1 MTKAAR
7 GKSSSRATGKLKR
20 PQGTLPTKGDII
32 EWLETADTKTSKRD
46 IARAFEIKGDDRI
59 AFKALL
65 REMSEEGLIDRGRKK
80 RVSIP
85 GKLSPVALLDIFERD
100 ADGELLAKPVQW
112 EDEAPPPLIVLAPG
126 DASAGPAPGVGDRV
140 LARLSAISDG
150 DSLYAYEGR
159 VIRRLGQSAH
169 RVLGVFSLKGREG
182 RIKPVD
188 RKSRFELYVRAD
200 ETAGARDG
208 ELVQA
213 EVKGNAGYGLKAAR
227 IVERLGSLDD
237 PRTIS
242 LIAIHAHGIP
252 TVFPAAAIAEA
263 EEAKPVTLR
272 GREDLRKLPLIT
284 IDPADALDHD
294 DAVFAERDEDP
305 SNPQGWVVWVAIA
318 DVAHYVTPGSALDKE
333 ARKRG
338 NSCYFPD
345 RVVPMLPERLSNGL
359 CSLEEGVD
367 RACLAVR
374 MVFDKGGTKT
384 SHRFVR
390 GLMRSP
396 ASLSYEE
403 VQAAIDGHGSEET
416 NALLPAVLRPLYDAY
431 AALSLA
437 RERRAPLDLDLPEF
451 RVLLGDDGKVA
462 SIAPRERLDAH
473 KLIEEFMIQAN
484 VAAAEALEK
493 KHLPLMY
500 RVHEP
505 PAREKLIALTDFLKT
520 IDINAPKGQ
529 GLSTA
534 QFNHVLKKASDADVG
549 QMVSEIVL
557 RSQSQA
563 YYAPKNL
570 GHFGLHLAKYAHFT
584 SPIRRYADLI
594 VHRALIRAFNL
605 GEDGLTDTEIAT
617 LEGLGED
624 ISTLERRAMAAER
637 DSNDRYIAAF
647 MQDRIGATFAGRITG
662 VTRFGLFVRL
672 ADTGADGLVPIGA
685 LGQEYFQHDEKA
697 HALIGT
703 QSGLTFRL
711 GMNVTVELVEAAP
724 VTGGLRF
731 ELLEGGE
738 PGKPPRGRNSAKGR
752 RGRR

>member
-7 GKSSSRATGKLKR
+7 GKSSSRATGKPKR

-284 IDPADALDHD
+284 IDPADARDHD
-294 DAVFAERDEDP
+294 AAVSVERDEYP
-305 SNPQGWVVWVAIA
+305 S
-318 DVAHYVTPGSALDKE
+318 
-333 ARKRG
+333 
-338 NSCYFPD
+338 
-345 RVVPMLPERLSNGL
+345 
-359 CSLEEGVD
+359 
-367 RACLAVR
+367 
-374 MVFDKGGTKT
+374 
-384 SHRFVR
+384 
-390 GLMRSP
+390 
-396 ASLSYEE
+396 
-403 VQAAIDGHGSEET
+403 
-416 NALLPAVLRPLYDAY
+416 
-431 AALSLA
+431 
-437 RERRAPLDLDLPEF
+437 
-451 RVLLGDDGKVA
+451 
-462 SIAPRERLDAH
+462 
-473 KLIEEFMIQAN
+473 
-484 VAAAEALEK
+484 
-493 KHLPLMY
+493 
-500 RVHEP
+500 
-505 PAREKLIALTDFLKT
+505 
-520 IDINAPKGQ
+520 
-529 GLSTA
+529 
-534 QFNHVLKKASDADVG
+534 
-549 QMVSEIVL
+549 
-557 RSQSQA
+557 
-563 YYAPKNL
+563 
-570 GHFGLHLAKYAHFT
+570 
-584 SPIRRYADLI
+584 
-594 VHRALIRAFNL
+594 
-605 GEDGLTDTEIAT
+605 
-617 LEGLGED
+617 
-624 ISTLERRAMAAER
+624 
-637 DSNDRYIAAF
+637 
-647 MQDRIGATFAGRITG
+647 
-662 VTRFGLFVRL
+662 
-672 ADTGADGLVPIGA
+672 
-685 LGQEYFQHDEKA
+685 
-697 HALIGT
+697 
-703 QSGLTFRL
+703 
-711 GMNVTVELVEAAP
+711 
-724 VTGGLRF
+724 
-731 ELLEGGE
+731 
-738 PGKPPRGRNSAKGR
+738 KP
-752 RGRR
+752 